1 MWLVHKRFSWVTRPR
16 AHRWKRR
23 LALLVVVGV
32 VVGGCG
38 GGKALVRQDLSVID
52 PNRCGGVSTVSCSGY
67 KRDESYLQLTP
78 TANPAP

>member
-1 MWLVHKRFSWVTRPR
+1 MWLVHKRFSWVRRPR
-16 AHRWKRR
+16 AQWWKRR

-32 VVGGCG
+32 VLVGCG
-38 GGKALVRQDLSVID
+38 GEKELVRQDLSVID